1 MTLKTI
7 ASAVAAVLCIGAAP
21 ASAPNVSAEP
31 TLSVTP
37 AGAIIDAPFD
47 VALKGVPPGTHVV
60 IRTTRRTEEG
70 APWTASGVY
79 TANATG
85 SVDAARFTSLGGTY
99 TGVSPHGLLCSALPV
114 EPDKLGA
121 YIVGFSSN
129 PRQLTS
135 FPDPLG
141 RTPIEVTASVD
152 DKVVASATAWRSHAE
167 GTAGEDV
174 AVADGWKGVFFPP
187 AAGVKVGAPVLVVPG
202 SGGGLFRYTAARF
215 ASHGHPTL
223 AMAMYRYP
231 GLPDSLVNYP
241 VERVRDAALWLAKR
255 AGTRR
260 AVVMGISRGSEAAA
274 LAAVYYPQAFSGV
287 ILSVPSHLSDAGA
300 LGPAAKPGISA
311 WTVRGKPTLVTYLG
325 FNPDDPRVLQQAKTL
340 PGYNASAMVRDMW
353 GSAAFEAKYGIP
365 FERIKAPILVLGAE
379 DDSLWPS
386 GISAER
392 IKRRLVGHGK
402 ASLAEV
408 RIYPAAGHSMVTVG
422 SGALSTFGYNAQL
435 KGFVAFGGTPNG
447 TCEASFDSVRD
458 TLDFLSRIRPEARRR
473 VRRRATRSR

>member
-1 MTLKTI
+1 MAIGKITAAVT
-7 ASAVAAVLCIGAAP
+7 AWMCVAAAPVSAPYAP
-21 ASAPNVSAEP
+21 AGP

-37 AGAIIDAPFD
+37 AGAIMDAPFD
-47 VALKGVPPGTHVV
+47 VTLTGVRPGTPVV
-60 IRTTRRTEEG
+60 IRTIRRTEEG
-70 APWTASGVY
+70 APWTAIAHY
-79 TANATG
+79 TADAAGT
-85 SVDAARFTSLGGTY
+85 VDAARSASVSGTY
-99 TGVSPHGLLCSALPV
+99 TGVSAHGLLCSALPV

-121 YIVGFSSN
+121 YIAGFAKD
-129 PRQLTS
+129 PRQPTS

-141 RTPIEVTASVD
+141 RTSIEVTALID

-167 GTAGEDV
+167 GAAGEDV
-174 AVADGWKGVFFPP
+174 AVAEGWKGVFFPP

-241 VERVRDAALWLAKR
+241 VERVHDAATWLAKR
-255 AGTRR
+255 AGTRQ

-274 LAAVYYPQAFSGV
+274 LAAVHYPQAFSGV
-287 ILSVPSHLSDAGA
+287 VLSVPSHFADAGA
-300 LGPAAKPGISA
+300 LGPAAKPGLSA
-311 WTVRGKPTLVTYLG
+311 WTVRGKPTLVTDLG
-325 FNPDDPRVLQQAKTL
+325 FNPDDPRILQQAKTL

-365 FERIKAPILVLGAE
+365 FERIEAPVLVLGAGE
-379 DDSLWPS
+379 DATWPS

-392 IKRRLVGHGK
+392 IKRRLVRHGK
-402 ASLAEV
+402 GKLADV
-408 RIYPAAGHSMVTVG
+408 RVYPGAGHSMVTVG
-422 SGALSTFGYNAQL
+422 SGALSTSGYNAQL

-458 TLDFLSRIRPEARRR
+458 TLAFLNRLQPAGRHPRR
-473 VRRRATRSR
+473 